1 MRRILAGLVLA
12 SAAFTVSFAGSA
24 SAGCVEEY
32 VLTGEDSEG
41 DPIVVQN
48 PDGSI
53 TIYPPKVP
61 PIKITLAEVAAWT
74 SGFVDCVV

>member
-12 SAAFTVSFAGSA
+12 AAALTVPFAGSA

-32 VLTGEDSEG
+32 VLTGDDSEG
-41 DPIVVQN
+41 GAIVVQN

-61 PIKITLAEVAAWT
+61 SLRELVDDARAWAI
-74 SGFVDCVV
+74 GFADCVV